1 LTTEAAALGAQYE
14 ALRVWEEYVK
24 TNGALKAKQARDLV
38 RTVAGAWIALQLE
51 LRADLGVS
59 IDYKAAQTEG
69 EGQIT

>member
-1 LTTEAAALGAQYE
+1 MRFLYS
-14 ALRVWEEYVK
+14 
-24 TNGALKAKQARDLV
+24 